1 MWKKYC
7 ITQDEMPHLVWEDV
21 VLFFELILHQEKPTW
36 DHSPATRSLSSLRYD
51 HAWYNLS
58 STLEFCGLV
67 YEEKKGKKCYY
78 KALLTETMKP
88 SHQLLQASSLCSLHD
103 WFVSKD
109 MWKETLSAPLSLP
122 DQGCYWAQWRK
133 GKAVN
138 SMQRHTLDR
147 QTVSETVTRKLSH
160 ANWWA
165 IK

>member
-1 MWKKYC
+1 
-7 ITQDEMPHLVWEDV
+7 MPHLVWEDV

-138 SMQRHTLDR
+138 STQRHTLDR

>member
-1 MWKKYC
+1 MRGC
-7 ITQDEMPHLVWEDV
+7 CA
-21 VLFFELILHQEKPTW
+21 VLWANLAPGK
-36 DHSPATRSLSSLRYD
+36 ANTRSQPRNQVSEFSEVWPCMVQSEFHSRVLR
-51 HAWYNLS
+51 ACLWRKRK
-58 STLEFCGLV
+58 E
-67 YEEKKGKKCYY
+67 KCYY

-109 MWKETLSAPLSLP
+109 MWKETLSAPLHLP
-122 DQGCYWAQWRK
+122 DQGCYRAQWRK